1 MGNVARVL
9 SKAVRFHVFVVFLGS
24 VMVSAVTSAQ
34 ASGVI
39 SGTVTDADNR
49 PLPGVTVTVASAD
62 DSQPRS
68 IVTNANGRYEIVDLA
83 TSTYTV
89 TAELPGFR
97 AAVKRQ
103 RVTGGRREVWLVME
117 PGEVPET
124 LPRPARPPARIIP
137 LSPQR

>member
-1 MGNVARVL
+1 MTL
-9 SKAVRFHVFVVFLGS
+9 SNAVRFRVFVMFLGS
-24 VMVSAVTSAQ
+24 LVLPAVALAQ

-39 SGTVTDADNR
+39 SGTVTDAENR
-49 PLPGVTVTVASAD
+49 PLPGVTVTVAASD

-68 IVTNANGRYEIVDLA
+68 IVTNANGRYEIVNLA
-83 TSTYTV
+83 PGTYTV

-117 PGEVPET
+117 PGELPET
-124 LPRPARPPARIIP
+124 LPGPARPPARVIP
-137 LSPQR
+137 LSQQR